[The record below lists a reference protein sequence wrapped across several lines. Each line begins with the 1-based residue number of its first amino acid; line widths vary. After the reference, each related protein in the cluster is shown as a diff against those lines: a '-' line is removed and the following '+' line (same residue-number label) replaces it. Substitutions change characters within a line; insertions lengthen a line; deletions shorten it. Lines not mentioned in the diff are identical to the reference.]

1 MGNYLIF
8 FPSYRML
15 EDVRGYIEN
24 APYCRECADI
34 YIQETS
40 MTEKEREDFLSHFE
54 DTPSKTTLGLC
65 VMGGIFGE
73 GIDLKDS
80 RLIGA
85 VIVGTGLPMV
95 CTQNELFRNY
105 FDEKK
110 GTGFNYA
117 YQYPGMNKV
126 LQAAGR
132 VIRTDSDRGAVLL
145 LDERFLQNSYQSLF
159 PREWFPYEIV
169 NLDSMGKCLSDF
181 WDR

>member
-1 MGNYLIF
+1 
-8 FPSYRML
+8 
-15 EDVRGYIEN
+15 
-24 APYCRECADI
+24 
-34 YIQETS
+34 
-40 MTEKEREDFLSHFE
+40 
-54 DTPSKTTLGLC
+54 
-65 VMGGIFGE
+65 MGGIFGE

-85 VIVGTGLPMV
+85 VVVGTGLPMV

-117 YQYPGMNKV
+117 YRYPGMNKV

-132 VIRTDSDRGAVLL
+132 VIRTATDRGAILL

-159 PREWFPYEIV
+159 PREWFPYDVVSAESI
-169 NLDSMGKCLSDF
+169 GKHLSDF
-181 WDR
+181 WDS

>member
-1 MGNYLIF
+1 MN
-8 FPSYRML
+8 
-15 EDVRGYIEN
+15 E
-24 APYCRECADI
+24 
-34 YIQETS
+34 Q
-40 MTEKEREDFLSHFE
+40 EREDFLSHFE
-54 DTPSKTTLGLC
+54 DTPVRTTIGLC

-105 FDEKK
+105 FDQKM

-132 VIRTDSDRGAVLL
+132 VIRTDSDRGAILL

-159 PREWFPYEIV
+159 PREWFPYDVV
-169 NLDSMGKCLSDF
+169 NADSMGKHLSDF